1 MELPM
6 TNASRAIL
14 IVEDDSEIRK
24 VLKTALELESYRV
37 FEAENGARGVV
48 EAKAHRPDL
57 LIVDLGLPD
66 MDGVQVIQQVRAWSS
81 VPIIVLSARTQE
93 EQKVQA
99 LENGADD
106 YVTKPFGTR
115 ELLARVRVA
124 LRHRVAAAESGESTF
139 TLGRWQIDLQK
150 RRIVSG
156 GTEQHL
162 TPIEFRLLEILAKHA
177 GMVVTH
183 RQLLT
188 QVWGPGSVEQTHY
201 LRGYIKQLREK
212 LEINPAQP
220 QYLLTETGI
229 GYRLAVD

>member
-1 MELPM
+1 M

-14 IVEDDSEIRK
+14 IVEDDNEIRK

-37 FEAENGARGVV
+37 FEATNGARGVI

-66 MDGVQVIQQVRAWSS
+66 IDGVQVIRQIREWSA

-115 ELLARVRVA
+115 ELLARIRVA

-139 TLGRWQIDLQK
+139 KMGRWQIDLRR
-150 RRIVSG
+150 RRIASDDG
-156 GTEQHL
+156 AEQHL

-212 LEINPAQP
+212 LEADPTRP
-220 QYLLTETGI
+220 QHLLTETGI
-229 GYRLAVD
+229 GYRLLAESMP

>member
-1 MELPM
+1 M

-14 IVEDDSEIRK
+14 IVEDDGEIRK
-24 VLKTALELESYRV
+24 VLRTALELESYRV
-37 FEAENGARGVV
+37 FEAEDGDRGII

-66 MDGVQVIQQVRAWSS
+66 MDGVQVIQQVRAWSA

-124 LRHRVAAAESGESTF
+124 LRHRMVAAKSGESTF
-139 TLGRWQIDLQK
+139 KLGRWQIDLQK

-156 GTEQHL
+156 EVEQHL

-212 LEINPAQP
+212 LETNPAQP
-220 QYLLTETGI
+220 KHLLTETGI
-229 GYRLAVD
+229 GYRLVID